1 MRKSDYRKLGG
12 IVILLVLWWLLAYAL
27 NRHFLFP
34 SPFAVGKVMLCQLQN
49 TAFYQAI
56 IMTLSRCVI
65 GFVIS
70 YGTALVLALVTGHM
84 KWLRDYLAPLITL
97 LKSVPNIS
105 FILLIMIWFNRE
117 ISVMIIVFF
126 VLFPSFYSSFTN
138 GFDAID
144 QSLRE
149 VMILY
154 PQSLWRQIVKVELP
168 LLKPYLAA
176 SYESGIGLAFKVG
189 VMAEILGQVPDGI
202 GKKLQWSYLNIEMA
216 EVFAWTIW
224 LIILL
229 VLLEHGLRLLWKKRK
244 E

>member
-1 MRKSDYRKLGG
+1 
-12 IVILLVLWWLLAYAL
+12 
-27 NRHFLFP
+27 
-34 SPFAVGKVMLCQLQN
+34 
-49 TAFYQAI
+49 
-56 IMTLSRCVI
+56 
-65 GFVIS
+65 
-70 YGTALVLALVTGHM
+70 
-84 KWLRDYLAPLITL
+84 
-97 LKSVPNIS
+97 
-105 FILLIMIWFNRE
+105 
-117 ISVMIIVFF
+117 MIIVFF